1 MKHLKK
7 LKNTNALYSIS
18 LKRGDLEN
26 YNDHIPLQL
35 PYANEAKFG
44 PNMVWA
50 LVSDHLRIP

>member
-7 LKNTNALYSIS
+7 LKDTNTLYSIS
-18 LKRGDLEN
+18 LKRSDREN

-44 PNMVWA
+44 PNMV
-50 LVSDHLRIP
+50 